1 MEARQHGYLSVD
13 EYLLIEETC
22 PVRHEYVCGTLHAM
36 AGASER
42 HNQLVSNLHLQLR
55 LAARG
60 SGCRVF
66 TSDMMVQAA
75 ADLFYYPDVVVLC
88 DPTDSHPRVKQ
99 RPCMV
104 FEVLSPSTA
113 TVDGREKLRAYRE
126 MPSVQAVILVHQDMQ
141 CVECHLR
148 GDDRVWRHF
157 TQLGDGSF
165 TVPCVAAELAM
176 VDVYE
181 DAFTAAPDSTL

>member
-1 MEARQHGYLSVD
+1 
-13 EYLLIEETC
+13 
-22 PVRHEYVCGTLHAM
+22 VRREYVGGALHAM

-42 HNQLVSNLHLQLR
+42 HNQIVSNLHLQLR

-66 TSDMMVQAA
+66 TSDMLVQAA

-88 DPTDSHPRVKQ
+88 DPTDNHPRVKQ

-104 FEVLSPSTA
+104 FEVLSPTTA
-113 TVDGREKLRAYRE
+113 PIDGREKLRAYRE
-126 MPSVQAVILVHQDMQ
+126 MPSVQAVFLVQQDLQ

-148 GDDRVWRHF
+148 GEDHVWRHF
-157 TQLGDGSF
+157 TQLGDGSIK
-165 TVPCVAAELAM
+165 VPCVAAELAM
-176 VDVYE
+176 ADVYE
-181 DAFTAAPDSTL
+181 DAFTAAPDASL

>member
-1 MEARQHGYLSVD
+1 MQARQQHYVSPDDYLRS
-13 EYLLIEETC
+13 EESS
-22 PVRHEYVCGTLHAM
+22 PVRHEYVGGALHAM

-42 HNQLVSNLHLQLR
+42 HNQIVSNLHLQLR

-66 TSDMMVQAA
+66 TSDMLVQAA

-88 DPTDSHPRVKQ
+88 DPTDNHPRVKQ

-104 FEVLSPSTA
+104 FEVLSPTTA
-113 TVDGREKLRAYRE
+113 PIDGREKLRAYRE
-126 MPSVQAVILVHQDMQ
+126 MPSVQAVFLVQQDMQ

-148 GDDRVWRHF
+148 GDDHIWRHF

-165 TVPCVAAELAM
+165 AVPCVAAELAM
-176 VDVYE
+176 ADVYE
-181 DAFTAAPDSTL
+181 DAFTAAPDATL